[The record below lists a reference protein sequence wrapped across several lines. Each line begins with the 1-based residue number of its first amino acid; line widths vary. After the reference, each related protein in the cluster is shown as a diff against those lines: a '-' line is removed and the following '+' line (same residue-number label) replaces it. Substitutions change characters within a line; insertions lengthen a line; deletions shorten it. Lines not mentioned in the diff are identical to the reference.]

1 MALSFT
7 LRPAPRYAI
16 RAAMALLLCASSMAL
31 YGFDDKDKKKP
42 AVVKPVPAKPA
53 PAKPTPQIQKGTVVN
68 HSVTANPNLNK
79 TITPNNNTNLNNRPI
94 NPNPNLNNRPLTPN
108 NNPNLN
114 NRPLNPNPNLNNRPF
129 TPNNNPNLNNRPFN
143 PNPGLNNRP
152 FTPGGNTGL
161 NNRPTTPQGFRAPVL
176 NTGHLPPGSQV
187 AHGPGGVTN
196 VTTRTGGQ
204 YQLNPQ
210 GHMSNFHAPNGASAS
225 FRPNGAPGVVHTASG
240 MTIIHNN
247 YGGRTVIVNRPNNTV
262 IVNNGGGRGYVQ
274 HPFTVGNRAYVQR
287 TYVVNGVSRARFYQ
301 SYNYHGHAY
310 PYYVRARF
318 YRPAFYGWAY
328 NPWARPV
335 AYGWGWGVGTPWF
348 GFYGGYFQPYPMYRS
363 PAFWLTDY
371 LFSAT
376 LTAAYEQRMADR
388 AAIAADANAA
398 EQSQNQ
404 MQMSDQVKQMVADE
418 VQRQLA
424 QARSESQS
432 AGQGAAGGPAGDG
445 LPASFTDNAP
455 HALVVSSSL
464 DVNDGASGC
473 PLGEGDV
480 VAFNGSLPSGADAMS
495 VKVVASR
502 GQDCPTGS
510 TVSVQL
516 QDLMEMQN
524 HLRATLDQG
533 MEQMQSNAG
542 HGGLP
547 AIPSGAAGYVDS
559 PIASAAPPPDADAA
573 SELSSGAQQATQE
586 EMAVLN
592 QASDA
597 GSGDA
602 GAAGGNA
609 VSLGM
614 SVDQVRG
621 IVGNL
626 RLVAS
631 VGNKQIYAA
640 GSLKITF
647 VNGQVSNVE

>member
-1 MALSFT
+1 V
-7 LRPAPRYAI
+7 
-16 RAAMALLLCASSMAL
+16 LLLCASTVAL
-31 YGFDDKDKKKP
+31 YGFDDKEKKP
-42 AVVKPVPAKPA
+42 AVKTKAA
-53 PAKPTPQIQKGTVVN
+53 PAKSAPAKATSQVHNAPVTQSAHPSRNLTNRPLTTNPGVNNRPTTTNPGLNNRPLNT
-68 HSVTANPNLNK
+68 NPNLNNRP
-79 TITPNNNTNLNNRPI
+79 ITPGNNTNLNNRPATPLNNRQNI
-94 NPNPNLNNRPLTPN
+94 NTNLNNRPTATP
-108 NNPNLN
+108 LN
-114 NRPLNPNPNLNNRPF
+114 NRGNISAGANNRA
-129 TPNNNPNLNNRPFN
+129 
-143 PNPGLNNRP
+143 
-152 FTPGGNTGL
+152 
-161 NNRPTTPQGFRAPVL
+161 TTPQGFRAPVV
-176 NTGHLPPGSQV
+176 NTSHLPPDSQ
-187 AHGPGGVTN
+187 ATRGAGGVTN
-196 VTTRTGGQ
+196 VTTRAGGQ
-204 YQLNPQ
+204 YQLNAQ
-210 GHMSNFHAPNGASAS
+210 GHMSSFHAPSGASAS
-225 FRPNGAPGVVHTASG
+225 FRPNGAPRVVHTASG
-240 MTIIHNN
+240 TTIIHNN

-274 HPFTVGNRAYVQR
+274 HPFSVGNRSYVQR
-287 TYVVNGVSRARFYQ
+287 TYVVNGVRSSRFYQ

-335 AYGWGWGVGTPWF
+335 AYGWGWGIGTPWF

-376 LTAAYEQRMADR
+376 LTAAYQERMADQ
-388 AAIAADANAA
+388 AAIAAQANAA

-404 MQMSDQVKQMVADE
+404 VQMSDQVKQMVADE

-424 QARSESQS
+424 QARNESQS
-432 AGQGAAGGPAGDG
+432 AGQGAMAAAPGDG

-455 HALVVSSSL
+455 HALVVSSGV

-473 PLGEGDV
+473 ALGEGDV
-480 VAFNGSLPSGADAMS
+480 VAFNGSLPPGADSMS
-495 VKVVASR
+495 VKVVASH
-502 GQDCPTGS
+502 GQDCPAGAM
-510 TVSVQL
+510 VAVQL

-597 GSGDA
+597 GSADA
-602 GAAGGNA
+602 GSAPAAGGGNS

-621 IVGNL
+621 ILGNM
-626 RLVAS
+626 RLVAT
-631 VGNKQIYAA
+631 VGNKQIFQA
-640 GSLKITF
+640 GGLKITF
-647 VNGQVSNVE
+647 LNGQVANVE

>member
-1 MALSFT
+1 M
-7 LRPAPRYAI
+7 
-16 RAAMALLLCASSMAL
+16 
-31 YGFDDKDKKKP
+31 
-42 AVVKPVPAKPA
+42 
-53 PAKPTPQIQKGTVVN
+53 
-68 HSVTANPNLNK
+68 
-79 TITPNNNTNLNNRPI
+79 
-94 NPNPNLNNRPLTPN
+94 
-108 NNPNLN
+108 
-114 NRPLNPNPNLNNRPF
+114 
-129 TPNNNPNLNNRPFN
+129 
-143 PNPGLNNRP
+143 
-152 FTPGGNTGL
+152 
-161 NNRPTTPQGFRAPVL
+161 L

-247 YGGRTVIVNRPNNTV
+247 YGGRTVIVNRPGNTV

-274 HPFTVGNRAYVQR
+274 RPFAVGNRSYVQR
-287 TYVVNGVSRARFYQ
+287 TYVVNGVRSSRFYQ

-310 PYYVRARF
+310 PYYVRAHF

-335 AYGWGWGVGTPWF
+335 TYGWGWGIGTPWF
-348 GFYGGYFQPYPMYRS
+348 GFYGGYFQPYPVYRS

-376 LTAAYEQRMADR
+376 LQAAYDQRMADR
-388 AAIAADANAA
+388 AAIAAEANAA
-398 EQSQNQ
+398 EQQQNQ
-404 MQMSDQVKQMVADE
+404 VQMNDQVKQMVADE

-424 QARSESQS
+424 QARNESQS
-432 AGQGAAGGPAGDG
+432 AGQGAMMAAPSDG

-455 HALVVSSSL
+455 HALVVSSNL

-480 VAFNGSLPSGADAMS
+480 VAFNGSLPQGADAMS

-533 MEQMQSNAG
+533 LEQMQSNAG

-547 AIPSGAAGYVDS
+547 AIPSGAAGTVNS
-559 PIASAAPPPDADAA
+559 AFASAAPPPDANAA
-573 SELSSGAQQATQE
+573 SELTSGADQASQE

-602 GAAGGNA
+602 GSAPAAAGGNS

-621 IVGNL
+621 ILGNM
-626 RLVAS
+626 RLVAN
-631 VGNKQIYAA
+631 VGNKQIFQA
-640 GSLKITF
+640 GGLKITF